1 MPRAAGFVLCGGQSR
16 RMGRDKALL
25 PFGQGTL
32 VEHVADV
39 VRKAAGSVTLVGPAE
54 RFGALQLPIIE
65 DEQPGLGPLG
75 GIISALASCP
85 GEKCLIV
92 ACDLPDIT
100 TEFLTDL
107 IDRAERVKADCV
119 LPESVHGLEPLCA
132 VWSPAALPAL
142 RCAATAGRLKMRE
155 VVRHLTTSVWKV
167 EAATVFR
174 NVNTPEDWATRHG

>member
-1 MPRAAGFVLCGGQSR
+1 MLSTLMPRAAGFVLCGGQSR

-54 RFGALQLPIIE
+54 RFGALQLPVIE

-92 ACDLPDIT
+92 ACDLPDLT
-100 TEFLTDL
+100 PEFLTDL
-107 IDRAERVKADCV
+107 IDRAD
-119 LPESVHGLEPLCA
+119 G
-132 VWSPAALPAL
+132 
-142 RCAATAGRLKMRE
+142 
-155 VVRHLTTSVWKV
+155 
-167 EAATVFR
+167 
-174 NVNTPEDWATRHG
+174 